1 MIKKSYYLNTED
13 AATIEAMDTI
23 IQSIP
28 CFVWEDNGE
37 TVIECRAEDA
47 AFVEKALAPVV

>member
-13 AATIEAMDTI
+13 TATIEAMDTI

-28 CFVWEDNGE
+28 CFVWEENGE
-37 TVIECRAEDA
+37 TVIECRAEDV
-47 AFVEKALAPVV
+47 AFVEKVLASVV

>member
-28 CFVWEDNGE
+28 CFVWEENGE
-37 TVIECRAEDA
+37 TVIECRAEDV
-47 AFVEKALAPVV
+47 AFVEKTLAPAV